1 MLTASFKVGDVARL
15 KKSHPCGS
23 CLWLITRVGMDI
35 GLQCRGCGHYVLL
48 PRSKFLKAAKA
59 IEEPGQEE

>member
-1 MLTASFKVGDVARL
+1 MLSAAFNVGDVARL

-23 CLWLITRVGMDI
+23 SLWLITRVGMDI
-35 GLQCRGCGHYVLL
+35 GLKCQGCGHYVLL

-59 IEEPGQEE
+59 IERPEEK